1 MRFLKSLIAGLVLVG
16 LAPVAAAQAATGAHS
31 ASAAVLSGKA
41 ANPPRAEFGAGPASA
56 KKLDGR
62 PYFSY
67 DATPGGYVEDHIAVR
82 NFATR
87 SQRLNVYP
95 VDAVTGTNGL
105 FSYAAKSARRKQ
117 VGAWLRIGGVPKGT
131 VTVKARSTVILPV
144 FLRVPRNASPGDHA
158 GAVIVSLTSLVK
170 SKKKHTL
177 VKFEQR
183 IATRVII
190 RVSGRLHPRLSIKNL
205 HASYSGR
212 LNPFAGGVVR
222 LSYSVGNT
230 GNALLGASQQV
241 TGHGL
246 IGSAVRATS
255 LPVVPLLL
263 PGGAYKVS
271 THVSGILPFFEVT
284 ATVRLAPVGLRGDI
298 NPGMHVTTASVTIW
312 TIPWLLIAIVIVL
325 ILGII
330 ALIWRRRR
338 RSLWPGRSSV
348 RQAPEGA
355 KA

>member
-1 MRFLKSLIAGLVLVG
+1 MRFFMSLIAGLLLIG
-16 LAPVAAAQAATGAHS
+16 LAPVAGAEAAVGAHS
-31 ASAAVLSGKA
+31 ASVTVVSGKPV
-41 ANPPRAEFGAGPASA
+41 NPPRAEFGAGPASA
-56 KKLDGR
+56 KKVDGR

-67 DATPGGYVEDHIAVR
+67 LSQPGGYVQDHIAVR

-87 SQRLNVYP
+87 PQMLNVYP
-95 VDAVTGTNGL
+95 VDAVTGSNGL
-105 FSYAAKSARRKQ
+105 FSFAAKSAQRKQ
-117 VGAWLRIGGVPKGT
+117 VGAWLKIGKVPSGT
-131 VTVKARSTVILPV
+131 VRLKPRATVILPV
-144 FLRVPRNASPGDHA
+144 SLRVPRNASPGDHA

-170 SKKKHTL
+170 NKKNTL

-183 IATRVII
+183 IATRVIV
-190 RVSGRLHPRLSIKNL
+190 RVSGPLHPRLSIQNL
-205 HASYSGR
+205 HATYSGH

-222 LSYSVGNT
+222 VSYGVGNT

-241 TGHGL
+241 TGQGL
-246 IGSAVRATS
+246 IGSAVRAK
-255 LPVVPLLL
+255 PAGVPLLL

-284 ATVRLAPVGLRGDI
+284 ATVRLVPVGLRGDA
-298 NPGMHVTTASVTIW
+298 NPGIHVTTASVTLW

-330 ALIWRRRR
+330 ALIWRWRR
-338 RSLWPGRSSV
+338 RSLRPLDTTVSET
-348 RQAPEGA
+348 PEGA

>member
-1 MRFLKSLIAGLVLVG
+1 VLVG
-16 LAPVAAAQAATGAHS
+16 LAPVAGAEAAVGAQS
-31 ASAAVLSGKA
+31 ASAEIASGQPAKPA
-41 ANPPRAEFGAGPASA
+41 RAEFGAGPASA
-56 KKLDGR
+56 KKVDGR
-62 PYFSY
+62 PYFGYASS
-67 DATPGGYVEDHIAVR
+67 PGGYVADHIAVR

-87 SQRLNVYP
+87 PQTLNVYP
-95 VDAVTGTNGL
+95 VDAVTGSNGL
-105 FSYAAKSARRKQ
+105 FSFAAKSAPRKQ
-117 VGAWLRIGGVPKGT
+117 VGKWLSIGKVPSGK
-131 VTVKARSTVILPV
+131 VRLRPRATVILPV
-144 FLRVPRNASPGDHA
+144 FLHVPRNASPGDHA

-170 SKKKHTL
+170 NKKNTL

-190 RVSGRLHPRLSIKNL
+190 RVSGPLHPRLSIQNL
-205 HASYSGR
+205 HATYSGS

-222 LSYSVGNT
+222 LSYNVGNT

-246 IGSAVRATS
+246 IGSAARAPS
-255 LPVVPLLL
+255 LSAVPLLL

-284 ATVRLAPVGLRGDI
+284 ATVRLVPVGLRGDI
-298 NPGMHVTTASVTIW
+298 NRGMHATTASVTLW
-312 TIPWLLIAIVIVL
+312 TVPWLLIAVVIVL
-325 ILGII
+325 ILVIV

-338 RSLWPGRSSV
+338 RSLMPGGTTVSET
-348 RQAPEGA
+348 PEGA